1 MASKYYN
8 PRLASSVAA
17 AKQAGFFDAGKGV
30 AEGFKASFE
39 GAAPYLMGAL
49 KEYQEDVE
57 KIYDINFDSNGIAL
71 DKIEDL
77 TSFVKQERENAFQA
91 RQKGILPGKEA
102 TGEAMLNVQGASKV
116 AKYHGGVTQQIQEFL
131 QDPDQVS
138 EANEIGA
145 LPMLS
150 SIVNAKIDYN
160 DKDSKFF
167 ALGDGTKLSMKDLEN
182 ELGNLIVVPDEAYN
196 EFFDFAEAITPK
208 KESYEG
214 STYYTFDEMDTNKIK
229 TKAYSLI
236 DKYGKDF
243 VWDALSNSSPFRGVT
258 VADFI
263 DPKLNLQTKSK
274 SDMEKIIANVY
285 GLDNKQAVFDKAQ
298 QLVADG
304 YTEAAKNMYPTRPKV
319 VKPEEATQREKD
331 EQIVK
336 QDVFKAAE
344 ILKTKDFNPTI
355 SKIGS
360 LSETR
365 NIQDPESYKAQINKL
380 SEELKDLGLGAS
392 VEYKKDEEGEDTN
405 ILEGFVIYP
414 TRTVLRN
421 QKTEQIIN
429 TSQTPNQI
437 KKAILDALGRS
448 YGTLNLSYDQ
458 LINTENSLPKF

>member
-39 GAAPYLMGAL
+39 GTAPYLMGAL

-319 VKPEEATQREKD
+319 VKPEKPTGKLTQSERVVS
-331 EQIVK
+331 QVK
-336 QDVFKAAE
+336 RDLNKAAKTVDKSY
-344 ILKTKDFNPTI
+344 ILNLSRLSPI
-355 SKIGS
+355 SEAAGGDIK
-360 LSETR
+360 
-365 NIQDPESYKAQINKL
+365 NIYQKQL
-380 SEELKDLGLGAS
+380 QDLGLNSDPIYGSKIEDGEEVQTDKIIGLSIYSPRIQEAG
-392 VEYKKDEEGEDTN
+392 KKYFAEELLFGSDPN
-405 ILEGFVIYP
+405 VI
-414 TRTVLRN
+414 
-421 QKTEQIIN
+421 KTQIF
-429 TSQTPNQI
+429 S
-437 KKAILDALGRS
+437 ALGARYKDIDFKIPEYS
-448 YGTLNLSYDQ
+448 DPFNP
-458 LINTENSLPKF
+458 NN

>member
-1 MASKYYN
+1 
-8 PRLASSVAA
+8 
-17 AKQAGFFDAGKGV
+17 
-30 AEGFKASFE
+30 
-39 GAAPYLMGAL
+39 
-49 KEYQEDVE
+49 
-57 KIYDINFDSNGIAL
+57 
-71 DKIEDL
+71 
-77 TSFVKQERENAFQA
+77 
-91 RQKGILPGKEA
+91 
-102 TGEAMLNVQGASKV
+102 
-116 AKYHGGVTQQIQEFL
+116 
-131 QDPDQVS
+131 
-138 EANEIGA
+138 
-145 LPMLS
+145 MLS

-160 DKDSKFF
+160 DKDGKFF

-319 VKPEEATQREKD
+319 VKPEKPTGKLTQSERVVS
-331 EQIVK
+331 QVK
-336 QDVFKAAE
+336 RDLNKAAKTVYKSY
-344 ILKTKDFNPTI
+344 ILNLSRLSPI
-355 SKIGS
+355 SEAAGGDIK
-360 LSETR
+360 
-365 NIQDPESYKAQINKL
+365 NIYQKQL
-380 SEELKDLGLGAS
+380 QDLGLNSDPIYGSKIEDGEEVQTDKIIGLSIYSPRIQEAG
-392 VEYKKDEEGEDTN
+392 KKYFAEELLFGSDPN
-405 ILEGFVIYP
+405 VI
-414 TRTVLRN
+414 
-421 QKTEQIIN
+421 KTQIF
-429 TSQTPNQI
+429 S
-437 KKAILDALGRS
+437 ALGARYKDIDFKIPEYS
-448 YGTLNLSYDQ
+448 DPFNP
-458 LINTENSLPKF
+458 NN

>member
-30 AEGFKASFE
+30 AEGFKTAFE
-39 GAAPYLMGAL
+39 GAAPYVMGAL

-102 TGEAMLNVQGASKV
+102 TGEAMLNVQGAAKV
-116 AKYHGGVTQQIQEFL
+116 AKYHGGVTQQIQSFL

-138 EANEIGA
+138 EANEQAA

-150 SIVNAKIDYN
+150 SIVNAKIDYT
-160 DKDSKFF
+160 DKDGKFF
-167 ALGDGTKLSMKDLEN
+167 VLGDGTKLSMKDLER
-182 ELGNLIVVPDEAYN
+182 ELGGLIVVPDEAYN
-196 EFFDFAEAITPK
+196 EFFDYAETITPK

-214 STYYTFDEMDTNKIK
+214 TTYYTFDEMDSNKIK
-229 TKAYSLI
+229 TKAYGLI

-263 DPKLNLQTKSK
+263 DPKLKLQTKSK
-274 SDMEKIIANVY
+274 SKMEDIIADTYN
-285 GLDNKQAVFDKAQ
+285 LDKNDKQAIFDKAQ

-304 YTEAAKNMYPTRPKV
+304 YTEAAKNMYPTRPKL

-344 ILKTKDFNPTI
+344 ILKTKSFNPTI

-365 NIQDPESYKAQINKL
+365 NIQNPESYKAQINKL
-380 SEELKDLGLGAS
+380 SEELKNLGLGAS
-392 VEYKKDEEGEDTN
+392 VQYKKDEEGEDTN

-458 LINTENSLPKF
+458 LIPLPKF

>member
-39 GAAPYLMGAL
+39 GTAPYLMGAL

-160 DKDSKFF
+160 DKDGKFF
-167 ALGDGTKLSMKDLEN
+167 VLGDGTKLSMKDIEN
-182 ELGNLIVVPDEAYN
+182 ELGNLIVTPDEAYN

-258 VADFI
+258 VADYI
-263 DPKLNLQTKSK
+263 DPRLNLQGKSK
-274 SDMEKIIANVY
+274 SDMEKIIASVY
-285 GLDNKQAVFDKAQ
+285 GLDNNQAVYDKAK

-304 YTEAAKNMYPTRPKV
+304 YTEAGKSSYPTRPKI
-319 VKPEEATQREKD
+319 VKPEKPTGKLTQSERVVS
-331 EQIVK
+331 QVK
-336 QDVFKAAE
+336 RDLNKAAKTVDKSY
-344 ILKTKDFNPTI
+344 ILNLSRLSPI
-355 SKIGS
+355 SEAAGGDIK
-360 LSETR
+360 
-365 NIQDPESYKAQINKL
+365 NIYQKQL
-380 SEELKDLGLGAS
+380 QDLGLNSDPIYGSKIEDGEEVQTDKIIGLSIYSPRIQEAG
-392 VEYKKDEEGEDTN
+392 KKYFAEELLFGSDPN
-405 ILEGFVIYP
+405 VI
-414 TRTVLRN
+414 
-421 QKTEQIIN
+421 KTQIF
-429 TSQTPNQI
+429 S
-437 KKAILDALGRS
+437 ALGARYKDIDFKIPEYS
-448 YGTLNLSYDQ
+448 DPFNP
-458 LINTENSLPKF
+458 NN

>member
-39 GAAPYLMGAL
+39 GTAPYLMGAL

-160 DKDSKFF
+160 DKDGKFF

-319 VKPEEATQREKD
+319 VKPEKPTGKLTQSERVVS
-331 EQIVK
+331 QVK
-336 QDVFKAAE
+336 RDLNKAAKTVDKSY
-344 ILKTKDFNPTI
+344 ILNLSRLSPI
-355 SKIGS
+355 SEAAGGDIK
-360 LSETR
+360 
-365 NIQDPESYKAQINKL
+365 NIYQKQL
-380 SEELKDLGLGAS
+380 QDLGLNSDPIYGSKIEDGEEVQTDKIIGLSIYSPRIQEAG
-392 VEYKKDEEGEDTN
+392 KKYFAEELLFGSDPN
-405 ILEGFVIYP
+405 VI
-414 TRTVLRN
+414 
-421 QKTEQIIN
+421 KTQIF
-429 TSQTPNQI
+429 S
-437 KKAILDALGRS
+437 ALGARYKDIDFKIPEYS
-448 YGTLNLSYDQ
+448 DPFNP
-458 LINTENSLPKF
+458 NN

>member
-39 GAAPYLMGAL
+39 GTAPYLMGAL

-274 SDMEKIIANVY
+274 SGMEKIIANVY

-319 VKPEEATQREKD
+319 VKPEK
-331 EQIVK
+331 
-336 QDVFKAAE
+336 
-344 ILKTKDFNPTI
+344 PTG
-355 SKIGS
+355 KLT
-360 LSETR
+360 LSERVVNQVKRDLNKATKTVDKSDILNLSR
-365 NIQDPESYKAQINKL
+365 LSPISEAAGGDIKNIYQKQL
-380 SEELKDLGLGAS
+380 QDLGLNSFPIYESKIEDG
-392 VEYKKDEEGEDTN
+392 EEVQTDK
-405 ILEGFVIYP
+405 ILGLSIYNP
-414 TRTVLRN
+414 RI
-421 QKTEQIIN
+421 E
-429 TSQTPNQI
+429 
-437 KKAILDALGRS
+437 
-448 YGTLNLSYDQ
+448 
-458 LINTENSLPKF
+458 

>member
-208 KESYEG
+208 KESYE
-214 STYYTFDEMDTNKIK
+214 
-229 TKAYSLI
+229 
-236 DKYGKDF
+236 
-243 VWDALSNSSPFRGVT
+243 
-258 VADFI
+258 
-263 DPKLNLQTKSK
+263 
-274 SDMEKIIANVY
+274 
-285 GLDNKQAVFDKAQ
+285 
-298 QLVADG
+298 
-304 YTEAAKNMYPTRPKV
+304 
-319 VKPEEATQREKD
+319 
-331 EQIVK
+331 
-336 QDVFKAAE
+336 
-344 ILKTKDFNPTI
+344 
-355 SKIGS
+355 
-360 LSETR
+360 
-365 NIQDPESYKAQINKL
+365 
-380 SEELKDLGLGAS
+380 
-392 VEYKKDEEGEDTN
+392 
-405 ILEGFVIYP
+405 
-414 TRTVLRN
+414 
-421 QKTEQIIN
+421 
-429 TSQTPNQI
+429 
-437 KKAILDALGRS
+437 
-448 YGTLNLSYDQ
+448 
-458 LINTENSLPKF
+458 

>member
-274 SDMEKIIANVY
+274 SGMEKIIANVY

-319 VKPEEATQREKD
+319 VKPEK
-331 EQIVK
+331 
-336 QDVFKAAE
+336 
-344 ILKTKDFNPTI
+344 PTG
-355 SKIGS
+355 KLT
-360 LSETR
+360 LSERVVNQVKRDLNKATKTVDKSDILNLSR
-365 NIQDPESYKAQINKL
+365 LSPISEAAGGDIKNIYQKQL
-380 SEELKDLGLGAS
+380 QDLGLNSFPIYESKIEDG
-392 VEYKKDEEGEDTN
+392 EEVQTDKILGLSIYNPRIESSGEKYFAEDLLFGSDPN
-405 ILEGFVIYP
+405 VI
-414 TRTVLRN
+414 
-421 QKTEQIIN
+421 KTQIF
-429 TSQTPNQI
+429 S
-437 KKAILDALGRS
+437 ALGARYKDIDFKIPEYS
-448 YGTLNLSYDQ
+448 DPFNP
-458 LINTENSLPKF
+458 NN

>member
-319 VKPEEATQREKD
+319 VKPEKPTGKLTQSERVVS
-331 EQIVK
+331 QVK
-336 QDVFKAAE
+336 RDLNKAAKTVDKSY
-344 ILKTKDFNPTI
+344 ILNLSRLSPI
-355 SKIGS
+355 SEAAGGDIK
-360 LSETR
+360 
-365 NIQDPESYKAQINKL
+365 NIYQKQL
-380 SEELKDLGLGAS
+380 QDLGLNSDPIYGSKIEDGEEVQTDKIIGLSIYSPRIQEAG
-392 VEYKKDEEGEDTN
+392 KKYFAEELLFGSDPN
-405 ILEGFVIYP
+405 VI
-414 TRTVLRN
+414 
-421 QKTEQIIN
+421 KTQIF
-429 TSQTPNQI
+429 S
-437 KKAILDALGRS
+437 ALGARYKDIDFKIPEYS
-448 YGTLNLSYDQ
+448 DPFNP
-458 LINTENSLPKF
+458 NN

>member
-319 VKPEEATQREKD
+319 VKPEK
-331 EQIVK
+331 
-336 QDVFKAAE
+336 
-344 ILKTKDFNPTI
+344 PTG
-355 SKIGS
+355 KLT
-360 LSETR
+360 LSERVVNQVKRDLNKATKTVDKSDILNLSR
-365 NIQDPESYKAQINKL
+365 LSPISEAAGGDIKNIYQKQL
-380 SEELKDLGLGAS
+380 QDLGLNSFPIYESKIEDG
-392 VEYKKDEEGEDTN
+392 EEVQTDKILGLSIYNPRIESSGEKYFAEDLLFGSDPN
-405 ILEGFVIYP
+405 VI
-414 TRTVLRN
+414 
-421 QKTEQIIN
+421 KTQIF
-429 TSQTPNQI
+429 S
-437 KKAILDALGRS
+437 ALGARYKDIDFKIPEYS
-448 YGTLNLSYDQ
+448 DPFNP
-458 LINTENSLPKF
+458 NN

>member
-274 SDMEKIIANVY
+274 SGMEKIIANVY

-319 VKPEEATQREKD
+319 VKPEKPTGKLTQSERVVS
-331 EQIVK
+331 QVK
-336 QDVFKAAE
+336 RDLNKAAKTVDKSY
-344 ILKTKDFNPTI
+344 ILNLSRLSPI
-355 SKIGS
+355 SEAAGGDIK
-360 LSETR
+360 
-365 NIQDPESYKAQINKL
+365 NIYQKQL
-380 SEELKDLGLGAS
+380 QDLGLNSDPIYGSKIEDGEEVQTDKIIGLSIYSPRIQDAG
-392 VEYKKDEEGEDTN
+392 KKYFAEELLFGSDPN
-405 ILEGFVIYP
+405 VI
-414 TRTVLRN
+414 
-421 QKTEQIIN
+421 KTQIF
-429 TSQTPNQI
+429 S
-437 KKAILDALGRS
+437 ALGARYKDIDFKIPEYS
-448 YGTLNLSYDQ
+448 DPFNP
-458 LINTENSLPKF
+458 NN